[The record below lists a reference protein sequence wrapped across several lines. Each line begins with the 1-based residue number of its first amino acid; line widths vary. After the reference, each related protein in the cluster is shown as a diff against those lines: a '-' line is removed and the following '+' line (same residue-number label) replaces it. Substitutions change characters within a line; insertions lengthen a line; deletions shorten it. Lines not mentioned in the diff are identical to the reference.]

1 MIHCEEGV
9 ARIIQSFAQTIVDPH
24 HWRSAMELL
33 SDRVGAVGCALE
45 LTDLNSGAAVMENT
59 VQLDADQLGQYQD
72 RIFHVN
78 PRIIRAL
85 SMNLGQVADDRVLM
99 SQRDYENSEFLDW
112 LEGTPYYYIIGSK
125 ILNDNGHVGFLT
137 ANFAKNRGK
146 ATQDDHKIFS
156 LLTPHLVNILAASRV
171 LSANQLCNDTLTL
184 SAMDAER
191 PFAFLDRAGRLIEC
205 SQGFV
210 QALRSQRF
218 LDVRNSSLVARH
230 GQHRAALDGFLN
242 AALGPKRYIEPPLP
256 LRLSKP
262 DAPRGLVIRAV
273 PLAPQNDPFDIFR
286 PAALITLTD
295 LDEPYQVKRRDLVAI
310 FDLTVREADV
320 AALIA
325 EGHSP
330 QQAAAHLRIGL
341 DTVRQHLKAIYS
353 KLNVSRQAD
362 LVSMIAKVS

>member
-1 MIHCEEGV
+1 
-9 ARIIQSFAQTIVDPH
+9 
-24 HWRSAMELL
+24 
-33 SDRVGAVGCALE
+33 
-45 LTDLNSGAAVMENT
+45 
-59 VQLDADQLGQYQD
+59 
-72 RIFHVN
+72 
-78 PRIIRAL
+78 
-85 SMNLGQVADDRVLM
+85 
-99 SQRDYENSEFLDW
+99 
-112 LEGTPYYYIIGSK
+112 
-125 ILNDNGHVGFLT
+125 
-137 ANFAKNRGK
+137 
-146 ATQDDHKIFS
+146 
-156 LLTPHLVNILAASRV
+156 
-171 LSANQLCNDTLTL
+171 
-184 SAMDAER
+184 MDAER